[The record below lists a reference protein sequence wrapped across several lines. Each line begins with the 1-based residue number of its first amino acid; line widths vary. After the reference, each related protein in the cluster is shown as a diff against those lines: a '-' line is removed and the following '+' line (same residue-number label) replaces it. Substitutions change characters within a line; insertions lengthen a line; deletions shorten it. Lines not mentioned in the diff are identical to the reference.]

1 MELKFK
7 WICTC
12 PACPE
17 QYDVVC
23 VGYKTVAYVR
33 LRYGELSVNP
43 YVDGDID
50 WNTELYC
57 YQFDDSWKGCFDN
70 KEERSK
76 YKKEIE
82 KVILKYINENSAV
95 DR

>member
-17 QYDVVC
+17 QYDVY
-23 VGYKTVAYVR
+23 VGGKPAAYVR

-50 WNTELYC
+50 WNTELYSH
-57 YQFDDSWKGCFDN
+57 QFEDGWKGCFDD
-70 KEERSK
+70 EEETSK
-76 YKKEIE
+76 YQKEIE
-82 KVILKYINENSAV
+82 EVILKYINEDTAV
-95 DR
+95 D

>member
-7 WICTC
+7 WVCTC

-17 QYDVVC
+17 QYDVC
-23 VGYKTVAYVR
+23 IGDKPVAYVR
-33 LRYGELSVNP
+33 LRYGGLSVNP

-50 WNTELYC
+50 WRTELYSH
-57 YQFDDSWKGCFDN
+57 QFEDGWKGDFDDD
-70 KEERSK
+70 KERGK
-76 YKKEIE
+76 YQKEIE
-82 KVILKYINENSAV
+82 EVILKYIYENSAV

>member
-7 WICTC
+7 WVCTC

-17 QYDVVC
+17 QYDVC
-23 VGYKTVAYVR
+23 VEDQPVAYVR
-33 LRYGELSVNP
+33 LRWGKLTVNP

-50 WNTELYC
+50 WNTELYRH
-57 YQFDDSWKGCFDN
+57 QFENGLKGCFDD
-70 KEERSK
+70 EEETGK
-76 YKKEIE
+76 YQKEIE
-82 KVILKYINENSAV
+82 EVILKYINENSAV

>member
-17 QYDVVC
+17 QYDVF
-23 VGYKTVAYVR
+23 VGDKQVAYVR

-43 YVDGDID
+43 YTDDKDID
-50 WNTELYC
+50 WNTELYRH
-57 YQFDDSWKGCFDN
+57 QFEDGWKGDFDDEG
-70 KEERSK
+70 ERGK
-76 YKKEIE
+76 YQKEIE
-82 KVILKYINENSAV
+82 EVILKYINEDTAV
-95 DR
+95 D

>member
-1 MELKFK
+1 MELRFN

-17 QYDVVC
+17 QYTIF
-23 VGYKTVAYVR
+23 VGDKQVAYVR

-43 YVDGDID
+43 YTDDKKID
-50 WNTELYC
+50 LDTELYC
-57 YQFDDSWKGCFDN
+57 HQFEDEWKGDFDDE
-70 KEERSK
+70 EERIK
-76 YKKEIE
+76 YQKEIE
-82 KVILKYINENSAV
+82 EVILKYISTDTAV